1 MSRAGGGAARLHI
14 SPLTRLRQFR
24 KFQSFLKQQTYQ
36 AKPFRIRGQPMK
48 LTPTIQR
55 CVLHWGEM
63 GSRWGVSRSVAQ
75 IHALLFLTPDPLT
88 ADEIAETLA
97 IARSNV
103 SVSLKELQGWDLVS
117 VTHVMGDRRDYFQAR
132 KDIWDVIT
140 TIMDGRKRR
149 EIDPTLQMLRD
160 CTQEAKR
167 DHETPDE
174 VKERIATML
183 EFLEQTSGWYEQ
195 VRGMPRTTLLKLM
208 RMGTRV
214 AKIVG

>member
-1 MSRAGGGAARLHI
+1 
-14 SPLTRLRQFR
+14 
-24 KFQSFLKQQTYQ
+24 
-36 AKPFRIRGQPMK
+36 MK

-75 IHALLFLTPDPLT
+75 VHALLFFAPDPLT

-103 SVSLKELQGWDLVS
+103 SVSLKELQSWELVS
-117 VTHVMGDRRDYFQAR
+117 ITHVIGDRRDYFLAR
-132 KDIWDVIT
+132 KDIWEVLT

-149 EIDPTLQMLRD
+149 EIDPTLQMLRE
-160 CTQEAKR
+160 CSQEAKS
-167 DHETPDE
+167 DDDTPDD

-183 EFLEQTSGWYEQ
+183 EFLEEMSGWYEQ
-195 VRGMPRTTLLKLM
+195 VRGMPRPTLLKLM
-208 RMGTRV
+208 RMGARV
-214 AKIVG
+214 AKVVG

>member
-1 MSRAGGGAARLHI
+1 
-14 SPLTRLRQFR
+14 
-24 KFQSFLKQQTYQ
+24 
-36 AKPFRIRGQPMK
+36 MK

-75 IHALLFLTPDPLT
+75 IHALLFLMPKPLT
-88 ADEIAETLA
+88 ADEIADSLA

-103 SVSLKELQGWDLVS
+103 SVSLKELQTWDLVS
-117 VTHVMGDRRDYFQAR
+117 VTHVIGDRRDYFQAR
-132 KDIWDVIT
+132 KDIWDVLT

-160 CTQEAKR
+160 CAQESKR

-174 VKERIATML
+174 VKQRIGSML
-183 EFLEQTSGWYEQ
+183 EFLEETSSWYDQ
-195 VRGMPRTTLLKLM
+195 VRAMPRPTLLKLM